1 MPGWAPAG
9 VELTRDP
16 DCSAFTLSVSG
27 KVVRTSRAQRRA
39 PGTGS
44 GAEERVGSAR
54 PEQVR
59 VRRAEAVTQEVPLRE
74 QPVGGGVVVAQQVVQ
89 ALVQAL
95 QLLAQ

>member
-9 VELTRDP
+9 IELTRDP
-16 DCSAFTLSVSG
+16 DCSAFTLPGGG
-27 KVVRTSRAQRRA
+27 KVVRTSRAERRA
-39 PGTGS
+39 RGADS

-54 PEQVR
+54 PEQLR
-59 VRRAEAVTQEVPLRE
+59 VRRAEAVAQEVPLRQ

-95 QLLAQ
+95 QLFAQ